1 MGTEAEIFIV
11 ATPIGNLE
19 DITLRGLRILKE
31 SDFIAAEDTR
41 NTGKLL
47 SKLEIKNKMISMH
60 EHNEK
65 EKADYIIN
73 LALQGNKIA
82 VVSDAGTPLI
92 SDPGFRLI
100 EKGLEKG
107 IRFVP
112 VPGVSALTALVSVS
126 GMPSDRFAFF
136 GFLPSKKSS
145 RDKIFNDLVKA
156 DYPVLFY
163 ESPKRIIKTLNEIIE
178 KTGNREGVLGRELT
192 KMHEEVIRGSLLEIV
207 SVLEQKV
214 SVKGEISF
222 MVQGGELK
230 KENDLSI
237 EEIVS
242 SYPGLS
248 DEKPK
253 KTAEKIALEYN
264 LRKKDV
270 YEAILK
276 FKGKK

>member
-1 MGTEAEIFIV
+1 MENEPEIFIV

-19 DITLRGLRILKE
+19 DITLRGIRILKE

-73 LALQGNKIA
+73 LALEGNKIA

-107 IRFVP
+107 IKFVP

-136 GFLPSKKSS
+136 GFLPAKKSS
-145 RDKIFNDLVKA
+145 RDKILNDLVKA

-178 KTGNREGVLGRELT
+178 KTGNRHGVLGRELT
-192 KMHEEVIRGSLLEIV
+192 KMHEEVIRGDLSEIV

-214 SVKGEISF
+214 NVKGEISF

-230 KENDLSI
+230 EDNNLSI
-237 EEIVS
+237 EEILS
-242 SYPGLS
+242 SYPGLY

-253 KTAEKIALEYN
+253 KTAEKIAHEFN
-264 LRKKDV
+264 LRKNDV

-276 FKGKK
+276 FKG